1 MEEQEA
7 INAYKPPLSSD
18 DYSYYDESNKTSV
31 KNSKNLTG
39 EISGL
44 S

>member
-7 INAYKPPLSSD
+7 INAYKPPPSSD
-18 DYSYYDESNKTSV
+18 DYSYYEESNKPSV
-31 KNSKNLTG
+31 RNTNNLTG